1 MAKKEKKEKEV
12 EITLRKEGSPDI
24 RVNCPREIK
33 MSFLKGFIYFRF
45 HCFSPLTISPV
56 NKKDLLFFVLQFLA
70 IFISCVFFTVDP
82 VVGLI
87 IVTAVFVFNIIRT
100 KNYYFNFIKKRL
112 AEGYVV
118 EDPEKQQLLQN
129 AGLSNGSVS
138 SYSSSGASFS
148 TSSPVSSS
156 SKPSQGDLTAQLEK
170 LAALK
175 EKGILSDEEF
185 AAQKA
190 KLLG

>member
-12 EITLRKEGSPDI
+12 EITLRKDGSPDI
-24 RVNCPREIK
+24 IVNCPREIK

-56 NKKDLLFFVLQFLA
+56 NKKDLLLFVLQFLA
-70 IFISCVFFTVDP
+70 IFISCVFVTVDP
-82 VVGLI
+82 VVGVI
-87 IVTAVFVFNIIRT
+87 IITAVFVFNIIRT

-118 EDPEKQQLLQN
+118 EDPEKQQLLVD
-129 AGLSNGSVS
+129 AGLFNSSVA
-138 SYSSSGASFS
+138 SYSSSSVS
-148 TSSPVSSS
+148 SSPSDTSS
-156 SKPSQGDLTAQLEK
+156 SKPSQEDITVQLEK

-185 AAQKA
+185 ATQKA
-190 KLLG
+190 KLLGLN